1 MKDSEGRKQLITD
14 GGWIAL
20 GQVLAVGGT
29 LLGIRVLTE
38 LTPPQVYG
46 TVTLLVGI
54 SALGLGTLYG
64 PVMQA
69 VLRYFTQYSQH
80 ELPGLRYVV
89 MRILFRRTV
98 WGIVILGVGW
108 PLAHYVWGMPW
119 TMAVWVLPLVI
130 CDGLRTLETVFLNAA
145 RNTRMHALLSTVE
158 AWAKPI
164 GAISALLILGPY
176 TESILAG
183 YTISTSMVLF
193 SYYRWGTPVAML
205 KWPVRMYDDAKA
217 RSSIEKYAHPLL
229 PSSAIGWVTG
239 VGDRYLIGL
248 MIGVEQVG
256 IYSAIYGLV
265 SRPFLMAANI
275 VELTVRPFYYS
286 CVENK
291 DRCGSRSLLW
301 KWFGITALIAAIGFV
316 TIFFAKDALIRAFLA
331 REYWVAVDLLPWI
344 AGGYGLLVLSQVF
357 EKVCFAHGRTGMVL
371 FIQALGGAVGLLVA
385 YAGIRHEGL
394 IGAAMAVP
402 IYFGFQLLITF
413 AAAQIVDHNVF
424 AETDRMYKKA
434 VQNTEVEYHRVVQSE
449 GK

>member
-265 SRPFLMAANI
+265 SRPVLNGGQHRRAHRSPVLLLMRGKQRPLW
-275 VELTVRPFYYS
+275 LTFVAMEMVWNYRLNCCNRIRDDLFRKGCFDQS
-286 CVENK
+286 VSSSGVLG
-291 DRCGSRSLLW
+291 GS
-301 KWFGITALIAAIGFV
+301 GF
-316 TIFFAKDALIRAFLA
+316 
-331 REYWVAVDLLPWI
+331 VAVDCRWLRSPRALP
-344 AGGYGLLVLSQVF
+344 
-357 EKVCFAHGRTGMVL
+357 
-371 FIQALGGAVGLLVA
+371 
-385 YAGIRHEGL
+385 GI
-394 IGAAMAVP
+394 
-402 IYFGFQLLITF
+402 
-413 AAAQIVDHNVF
+413 
-424 AETDRMYKKA
+424 
-434 VQNTEVEYHRVVQSE
+434 
-449 GK
+449 

>member
-1 MKDSEGRKQLITD
+1 MESSAQRTRLLAD

-20 GQVLAVGGT
+20 GQVFSVIGT
-29 LLGIRVLTE
+29 LLGIRVITE
-38 LTPPQVYG
+38 LAPPQVYG
-46 TVTLLVGI
+46 SVTLLLGI

-69 VLRYFTQYSQH
+69 VLRYFVQYSKD
-80 ELPGLRYVV
+80 ELPAFRYVV

-98 WGIVILGVGW
+98 WGAVILGIAW
-108 PLAHYVWGMPW
+108 PIAYYAWGLSW

-145 RNTRMHALLSTVE
+145 RKTPMHALLSAGE

-183 YTISTSMVLF
+183 YTIATGLVLYL
-193 SYYRWGTPVAML
+193 YYRWGNPEGML
-205 KWPVRMYDDAKA
+205 KWRVTMRDDLKI
-217 RSSIEKYAHPLL
+217 RSSIEKYAYPLI
-229 PSSAIGWVTG
+229 PSSAIGWVNG

-265 SRPFLMAANI
+265 SRPFLMTANI
-275 VELTVRPFYYS
+275 VELTIRPIYYS
-286 CVENK
+286 RVEK
-291 DRCGSRSLLW
+291 SDRFGSRALLW
-301 KWFGITALIAAIGFV
+301 RWFGVTASIASIGFMV
-316 TIFFAKDALIRAFLA
+316 ICFSKDALVTLFLA

-357 EKVCFAHGRTGMVL
+357 EKVCFAYGRTGVVL
-371 FIQALGGAVGLLVA
+371 FIQSLGGVVGLLVA
-385 YAGIRHEGL
+385 YVGIKQQGL

-402 IYFGFQLLITF
+402 VYFGFQLLITF
-413 AAAQIVDHNVF
+413 AAAQIVNKNAF
-424 AETDRMYKKA
+424 GEIDRMCKKA
-434 VQNTEVEYHRVVQSE
+434 VQNTEVEYHRAVQQ
-449 GK
+449 KR